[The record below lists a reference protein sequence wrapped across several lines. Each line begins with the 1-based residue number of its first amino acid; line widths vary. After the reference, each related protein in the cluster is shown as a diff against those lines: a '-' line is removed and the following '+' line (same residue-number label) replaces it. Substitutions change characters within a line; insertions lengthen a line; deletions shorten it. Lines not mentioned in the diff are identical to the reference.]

1 VKAVS
6 LHFSRSSISLFLA
19 SCIALSACSTSI
31 EIPQGFPT
39 PPPPGAAEPLAR
51 LNLKRDAALEAQ
63 IAKIAEM
70 AKGKVGVA
78 AVMLETGDAA
88 LLNADE
94 RFPMQSVYKLP
105 ISMAI
110 HDQVRVG
117 KLELEEKVGVTKEDF
132 VRAGMRSPL
141 RDANPNGGE
150 FTIRE
155 LSRLSIVES
164 DGTASDVLM
173 RVAGGAQPIQDYLT
187 QIGIDGVRVVNTEKE
202 IGRDWQTQYA
212 NYATPTQAAELLRWL
227 DRAAWDA
234 TDDALPVS
242 TGSGSDRGSQPASP
256 SSTSRDAQP
265 VSTASGS
272 DRPSANTSTATN
284 DDELTEYQLLLKF
297 MADSNPGAKRLKSE
311 LPPGTYVAHKT
322 GTSGTQNGITGATN
336 DIGIIRLRNG
346 KRVAI
351 AVFVSDSPADEE
363 TREAVIAKIAKAVW
377 DAWSS

>member
-6 LHFSRSSISLFLA
+6 LHFFRSSISLFLA
-19 SCIALSACSTSI
+19 SFIALSACSTNI

-88 LLNADE
+88 LLNGDE

-117 KLELEEKVGVTKEDF
+117 KLELDEKIGVTKEDF

-155 LSRLSIVES
+155 LSRLSMVES

-173 RVAGGAQPIQDYLT
+173 RLAGGAQPIQDYLT

-234 TDDALPVS
+234 NINDEPPVR
-242 TGSGSDRGSQPASP
+242 TESGSDRVEPQDSNATRSD
-256 SSTSRDAQP
+256 SP
-265 VSTASGS
+265 VSTANNS
-272 DRPSANTSTATN
+272 DRANANTTTSTN
-284 DDELTEYQLLLKF
+284 DDALTEYQLLLKF
-297 MADSNPGAKRLKSE
+297 MADSGPGAKRLKGE

-322 GTSGTQNGITGATN
+322 GTSGTQNGITSATN
-336 DIGIIRLRNG
+336 DIGIIRLPNG
-346 KRVAI
+346 RRFAI
-351 AVFVSDSPADEE
+351 AVFVSDSPADEK